1 MRGGR
6 REFLRTTAGV
16 GLAAM
21 LPEIG
26 GAKNSN
32 VRDRYEG
39 GKLSTGAVMPQDH
52 AALRAQFPALAQKV
66 NGHDLV
72 FLDSAATTQ
81 RPLAVINAIS
91 DFYRMDNANPSA
103 TMHTLARKSAAIY
116 ADARQSV
123 GRFLNA
129 KAPEEIVWTH
139 GTTEAINLVASSWG
153 GANLRAGDEIIL
165 TVAEHYSNLVPWQLL
180 AQRTGAR
187 IQFLDITNDGHLKLD
202 LLEKLL
208 SRRTKLVA
216 FSHVSNVLGLVNPAK
231 EICDMAHRAGA
242 MVLIDGAQSAP
253 HVPIDVQAMG
263 CDFFACS
270 GHKIMGP
277 MGTGILW
284 ARREILD
291 AMPPYQSGS
300 IMTHEVDIAAAPTH
314 FAEGGLKFSA
324 GSPDVCGA
332 VGIAAAIKFTESLG
346 NKILMEHNRELTQH
360 ALARLGEVKGLK
372 ILGPKSA
379 ENRISVF
386 TFALEGR
393 KAMDVVA
400 ELDAEGIAV
409 RGGDMAALPLLKRL
423 GVNEAVRASCYHYTT
438 TEEIDRLVS
447 VLQRNRAA
455 N

>member
-1 MRGGR
+1 MRAGR
-6 REFLRTTAGV
+6 RQFLRKSAGA

-21 LPEIG
+21 MPTLGTLGYVSAPPQEINLG
-26 GAKNSN
+26 S
-32 VRDRYEG
+32 DRN
-39 GKLSTGAVMPQDH
+39 
-52 AALRAQFPALAQKV
+52 ALRAQFPALAQKV
-66 NGHDLV
+66 NGHDLI

-81 RPLAVINAIS
+81 RPLAVINAIV
-91 DFYRMDNANPSA
+91 DFYRADNANPAA
-103 TMHTLARKSAAIY
+103 TMHTLARKSAAVY
-116 ADARQSV
+116 ADARQTV
-123 GRFLNA
+123 ARYLNA
-129 KAPEEIVWTH
+129 KTPEEIVWTH

-153 GANLRAGDEIIL
+153 GANVKAGDEIIL
-165 TVAEHYSNLVPWQLL
+165 TIAEHYSNLVPWQLL
-180 AQRTGAR
+180 AQRAGAR
-187 IQFLDITNDGHLKLD
+187 IQYLDVTDDGRLKLD
-202 LLEKLL
+202 LLEKLF

-242 MVLIDGAQSAP
+242 MVLVDGAQSAP

-284 ARREILD
+284 ARREILNS
-291 AMPPYQSGS
+291 MPPYQSGS
-300 IMTHEVDIAAAPTH
+300 IMTHQVDIAGPPTH

-332 VGIAAAIKFTESLG
+332 IGIAAAIAFTESVG
-346 NKILMEHNRELTQH
+346 RKNLMEHDHEITTH
-360 ALARLGEVKGLK
+360 TLARLGEVKGLK
-372 ILGPKSA
+372 MLGPKSA

-393 KAMDVVA
+393 KAMDVVGL
-400 ELDAEGIAV
+400 LDQEGIAV
-409 RGGDMAALPLLKRL
+409 RGGDMAALPLLKRM
-423 GVNEAVRASCYHYTT
+423 GVNEAVRASCFHYTT

-447 VLQRNRAA
+447 VLRRIQATS
-455 N
+455 

>member
-1 MRGGR
+1 MMRAGR
-6 REFLRTTAGV
+6 RDFLRSTATV
-16 GLAAM
+16 GLGAM
-21 LPEIG
+21 LPNIAA
-26 GAKNSN
+26 AKNAPQE
-32 VRDRYEG
+32 RIA
-39 GKLSTGAVMPQDH
+39 GADKK
-52 AALRAQFPALAQKV
+52 ALRSQFPALAQKV

-81 RPLAVINAIS
+81 RPLAVINAIA
-91 DFYRMDNANPSA
+91 DFYRADNANPSA
-103 TMHTLARKSAAIY
+103 TMHTLARKSAAMY
-116 ADARQSV
+116 ADARQTV
-123 GRFLNA
+123 ARYLNA
-129 KAPEEIVWTH
+129 NAPEEIVWTH

-153 GANLRAGDEIIL
+153 GANLKSGDEIIL
-165 TVAEHYSNLVPWQLL
+165 TIAEHYSNMVPWQLL

-187 IQFLDITNDGHLKLD
+187 IQFLDITDDGHLRLD
-202 LLEKLL
+202 QLEKLI

-216 FSHVSNVLGLVNPAK
+216 FSHVSNVLGLVNPAR
-231 EICDMAHRAGA
+231 EICDAAHRAGA

-253 HVPIDVQAMG
+253 HVPIDVQALG

-300 IMTHEVDIAAAPTH
+300 IMTHEVEIAGPPTH

-332 VGIAAAIKFTESLG
+332 VGIAAAIKFTESVG
-346 NKILMEHNRELTQH
+346 YKNLMEREQVLTKH

-386 TFALEGR
+386 TFTLEGR
-393 KAMDVVA
+393 KAMDVVGL
-400 ELDAEGIAV
+400 LDQAGIAV
-409 RGGDMAALPLLKRL
+409 RGGDMAALPLLKRM

-438 TEEIDRLVS
+438 TEEIDYLVS
-447 VLQRNRAA
+447 VLKQI
-455 N
+455 